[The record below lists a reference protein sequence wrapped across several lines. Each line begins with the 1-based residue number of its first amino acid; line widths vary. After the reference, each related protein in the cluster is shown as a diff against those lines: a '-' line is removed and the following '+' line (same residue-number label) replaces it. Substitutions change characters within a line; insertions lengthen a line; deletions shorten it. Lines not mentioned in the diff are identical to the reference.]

1 MKDLPKQF
9 ANESDDKAKDRI
21 ATEMESVLEFE
32 NKLRYFKLDVG
43 GVKQESE
50 EYSSNED
57 GNSDDA
63 NDDDVE
69 NYDDDEYNN
78 NDGND
83 YDEEYDDNDDDEDSD
98 DDDESMVS
106 YQKTTITELRKSY
119 PYLNWLKYFN
129 GILPSE
135 MKVTEN
141 EPILNFDPEFFQ
153 ALPKISKTERTWSN
167 YIILRVMYKIHQME
181 TQNVCYNNRDCCVQS
196 TSKK

>member
-32 NKLRYFKLDVG
+32 NKLRYFKHDLG

-50 EYSSNED
+50 EYSSN
-57 GNSDDA
+57 DDD
-63 NDDDVE
+63 DDDVDNDDNDE
-69 NYDDDEYNN
+69 NDDNDDVDD

-83 YDEEYDDNDDDEDSD
+83 YDDEYDDNDDDDDSD

-106 YQKTTITELRKSY
+106 YQKTTIKELQKSY
-119 PYLNWLKYFN
+119 PYLNWWKYFN

-167 YIILRVMYKIHQME
+167 YIIWRVMYKIHQME
-181 TQNVCYNNRDCCVQS
+181 SENMCYNNRDCCVQS